1 VAIKCPACQFE
12 NPDETVYCGKCAAP
26 LKPSD
31 DVFLSATKTL
41 QVSTKEL
48 TRGSTLAERYE
59 IIEELGKG
67 GMGRVYRVVDKK
79 IDEEVALK
87 ILNPEIST
95 NKKTI
100 ARFQNE
106 LKLARKIAHRNVC
119 HMYHLGEEE
128 GTSYITME
136 YVPGEDLKSFLRR
149 SGQLSVAKTIS
160 IAKQVCE
167 GLAEAHRLGVVH
179 RDLKP
184 QNIMIDKEG
193 NAKIMDFGIARS
205 LEGKGV
211 TGEGVVIGTP
221 DYMSPE
227 QVDGKGVDQRSDIYA
242 MGVILYEMAT
252 GRVPFEGETP
262 FSVAVKHKTET
273 PSDPRKL
280 NTQIPD
286 DLSTVILKCLE
297 KDREKRY
304 QSTEELLP
312 ELTRIEEGI
321 PTTERIIAK
330 RRPFTSK
337 EVSVQF
343 KVKKLLVP
351 AFVVMAL
358 VITALVL
365 WRVIPREQAMMA
377 PKIENSIAVVSFEN
391 MTGDK
396 SLDHFRKVIPN
407 LFIVNLENTGYIH
420 VVTVERMYDLLKQM
434 NKEDVEIIDRE
445 LGFEL
450 CAREGIESLVLGE
463 FSKFGN
469 TYSTTVKVVDVE
481 TRKTLKS
488 ATSKGE
494 GEDNIINQQID
505 ELTRAV
511 IQGMGIAREKVEA
524 TPLNIAEF
532 TTSSLEAYEYYANGM
547 ELRIKGKHE
556 EARQSFEKALEIDPS
571 YAMVYY
577 GLSRIYWATDNP
589 DLNREALKKAMEL
602 SEKSSEK
609 DRLYIE
615 GYYAKMIEGN
625 QEKANAILTELVRK
639 YPREK
644 DALIQLAWD
653 YYQKRR
659 FEEAEKIYRRV
670 LDLDPSY
677 YHGLQNL
684 SHIYAVQKKY
694 EMALELIEKLNESHP
709 NELNV
714 YWLWGD
720 IYKAQSNLDEATKIY
735 EKALSV
741 NPEWLVFYWH
751 IGLIHAYR
759 EDYNEA
765 LKWIDKLISR
775 AQGNDQVNGY
785 IVRAFIKFWLGRF
798 DQCLVDLDTAEDS
811 ANKVNSFY
819 WPYHHIELIRFH
831 VFLDKKE
838 FDKSL
843 QSLKNWLD
851 MQKKCFPDLS
861 EERRAVNLIL
871 ITVLDLKQNRTK
883 SVETN
888 LEEVRSIKAW
898 MPDAQRYFH
907 YYHEYLS
914 AEVSLVNNSPEEA
927 VTLFKKLGISENLDA
942 DILNEFFTPVSQN
955 RMPFLH
961 DGLARAYQQI
971 GELDEAITEYERL
984 LSLTPRDGHLFIIH
998 PLYHY
1003 RLGKLY
1009 EQKGSKGKAIDE
1021 YEKFLDLWRDADPA
1035 LTDVHDARKR
1045 LAALN
1050 SE

>member
-1 VAIKCPACQFE
+1 MSVKCPNCQFE
-12 NPDETVYCGKCAAP
+12 NPDNTIYCGKCAAP

-119 HMYHLGEEE
+119 HMYHLEEEE

-149 SGQLSVAKTIS
+149 SGQLSMAKTIS

-211 TGEGVVIGTP
+211 TGEGAVIGTP

-227 QVDGKGVDQRSDIYA
+227 QVDGKGVDQRSDIYS
-242 MGVILYEMAT
+242 MGVILFEMAT

-262 FSVAVKHKTET
+262 FSVAVKHKTEA
-273 PSDPRKL
+273 PQDPKQL
-280 NTQIPD
+280 NALISS
-286 DLSTVILKCLE
+286 DLSAVILKCLAKNKE
-297 KDREKRY
+297 DRY
-304 QSTEELLP
+304 QSSEELFSA
-312 ELTRIEEGI
+312 LTRIEEGI
-321 PTTERIIAK
+321 PTTERVIPK
-330 RRPFTSK
+330 RRPFTSM

-343 KVKKLLVP
+343 KVKKVLIP
-351 AFVVMAL
+351 ALVVMAL
-358 VITALVL
+358 VIVALVL
-365 WRVIPREQAMMA
+365 WRLIPREKAIMA

-391 MTGDK
+391 LTGDK

-420 VVTVERMYDLLKQM
+420 VVTSERIFDLLKQM

-450 CAREGIESLVLGE
+450 CAREGIESIVLGE

-469 TYSTTVKVVDVE
+469 TYTTTVKVVDVE
-481 TRKTLKS
+481 TKKTLKS

-505 ELTRAV
+505 ELTRAI

-524 TPLNIAEF
+524 TPLNIAEIS
-532 TTSSLEAYEYYANGM
+532 TSSLKAYEYYTKGQ
-547 ELRIKGKHE
+547 ELRIKGKWE

-571 YAMVYY
+571 YAMAYY
-577 GLSRIYWATDNP
+577 GLSRIYWATENP
-589 DLNREALKKAMEL
+589 ELHKMALKKAMEL

-625 QEKANAILTELVRK
+625 QEKASSILTELVRK

-653 YYQKRR
+653 YYNRR
-659 FEEAEKIYRRV
+659 RYSEAEKIYRKV

-684 SHIYAVQKKY
+684 THIYALQKNY
-694 EMALELIEKLNESHP
+694 DMALELIEKLAELHP
-709 NELNV
+709 YEFKV

-720 IYKAQSNLDEATKIY
+720 IYKAQSKLDEALKKY
-735 EKALSV
+735 VEALSV
-741 NPEWLVFYWH
+741 NPEWFVFYWR

-759 EDYNEA
+759 ENYSGTLE
-765 LKWIDKLISR
+765 WIDKLISK
-775 AQGNDQVNGY
+775 AQGNDKVNGY
-785 IVRAFIKFWLGRF
+785 IVKAFIQFWLGRF
-798 DQCLVDLDTAEDS
+798 DQCLVNLDTAEDL
-811 ANKVNSFY
+811 ANEVNYFY
-819 WPYHHIELIRFH
+819 WPYDQIELIRFH
-831 VFLDKKE
+831 LFLDKRE
-838 FDKSL
+838 FGKCL
-843 QSLKNWLD
+843 HSLKNWLD
-851 MQKKCFPDLS
+851 MQKKCFPALY

-871 ITVLDLKQNRTK
+871 KTVLDLKQNRTK

-888 LEEVRSIKAW
+888 LEELKSVRAW
-898 MPDAQRYFH
+898 MPDAQRLFL

-914 AEVSLVNNSPEEA
+914 AEASLVNNSLEEA
-927 VTLFKKLGISENLDA
+927 VTLFQKLETSKNLDA
-942 DILNEFFTPVSQN
+942 DILNEFFTPIHQN

-961 DGLARAYQQI
+961 DGLARAYQQM
-971 GELDEAITEYERL
+971 GELDEAIAEYERM
-984 LSLTPRDGHLFIIH
+984 LSLTPKDGHVFMIH

-1009 EQKGSKGKAIDE
+1009 EQKGWKGKAIDE

-1045 LAALN
+1045 LSALN